1 MLFRS
6 HGLITICIGRSK
18 KLKNERIKDNS
29 NLIYKDSI
37 DKTDVIAFLKAIA
50 LPSLVFILCLFT
62 IYKFAKFGRIILSP
76 LIVLMWGVALIC
88 AFLLPS
94 QRESV
99 VKETMVT
106 IGIYCCTLLLLRVL
120 IRIMSG
126 ASSGV
131 LEASFDI
138 TIPETSGTTI
148 IGYIQNV
155 LYLGAVLT
163 PLGFVG
169 MQVKRIFQFK
179 KNANKVK
186 TFNQLRNIRD
196 TNKNMQ

>member
-1 MLFRS
+1 MNNPNIRDN
-6 HGLITICIGRSK
+6 T
-18 KLKNERIKDNS
+18 KLV
-29 NLIYKDSI
+29 YKDAL
-37 DKTDVIAFLKAIA
+37 DRTDVIAYIKAIS
-50 LPSLVFILCLFT
+50 LPTLVFILCLFT
-62 IYKFAKFGRIILSP
+62 TLKFAKFGKIILSP

-88 AFLLPS
+88 AFILPS

-99 VKETMVT
+99 IKETMVT
-106 IGIYCCTLLLLRVL
+106 IGVYCCTLLLFRIL
-120 IRIMSG
+120 IKIMSG
-126 ASSGV
+126 ASAGV

-138 TIPETSGTTI
+138 TIPETSGTTVV
-148 IGYIQNV
+148 GYIQNI
-155 LYLGAVLT
+155 LYLGSVLT

-169 MQVKRIFQFK
+169 MQVKRLFQFK

>member
-1 MLFRS
+1 M
-6 HGLITICIGRSK
+6 
-18 KLKNERIKDNS
+18 KNERIKDNS

-99 VKETMVT
+99 VKETQHF
-106 IGIYCCTLLLLRVL
+106 R
-120 IRIMSG
+120 
-126 ASSGV
+126 
-131 LEASFDI
+131 
-138 TIPETSGTTI
+138 
-148 IGYIQNV
+148 
-155 LYLGAVLT
+155 
-163 PLGFVG
+163 
-169 MQVKRIFQFK
+169 
-179 KNANKVK
+179 
-186 TFNQLRNIRD
+186 
-196 TNKNMQ
+196 

>member
-1 MLFRS
+1 M
-6 HGLITICIGRSK
+6 T
-18 KLKNERIKDNS
+18 NENIKDNS
-29 NLIYKDSI
+29 NLVYKDSL
-37 DKTDVIAFLKAIA
+37 DKTDIIAFLKAIA
-50 LPSLVFILCLFT
+50 LPTLVFILCLFT
-62 IYKFAKFGRIILSP
+62 IFKFAKFGRIILSP
-76 LIVLMWGVALIC
+76 LIVLMWSVALVC
-88 AFLLPS
+88 AFVLPS

-99 VKETMVT
+99 IKETMVT

-148 IGYIQNV
+148 IGYIQNI
-155 LYLGAVLT
+155 LYLGSVLT